1 MMNFFLNITFPNVFT
16 HLWGLRPFL
25 YRVPIPSDISSKQFF
40 NWSTIEPLSNLSWVD
55 CYSDYQCTRFQVP
68 IDYSNEDGD
77 KAALAVIKLPAQ
89 SETQYKGAILMNPG
103 GPGGRGVA
111 FLLSLGSSLASV
123 VGNQYDIISFDPWV
137 GNSTPRVEFFP
148 SKEEHSQWLAVPD
161 HWTTV
166 FNTTSDEIPH
176 LWASAQV
183 IAQLAEQRDAGF
195 MNYISTDN
203 IARDMLRINEAA
215 GQVKLHQSLPSSYGT
230 VLGSTFATMFP
241 HKVER
246 IVLDGVLDMDRYY
259 RNHTTLRDG
268 WHDDTV
274 DADADMQS
282 FFDGCVAAGPDRCAF
297 FSPTA
302 TEVSNSLD
310 HLYDSIIAQ
319 PVPFVTPSSY
329 GIVDYTVLRAAVR
342 NAMCSPYNYFSELAE
357 GLALLAA
364 GDGSRIYAL
373 QETAYGPSSVEDLF
387 AYWETVKGLSGFS
400 DLLFHRRI
408 SCSGWKFHREGVFR
422 GPITANTSYPILFIG
437 NTADPLTPLSL
448 AKKTSCTFPGSIVLT
463 QNSSGHTSL
472 AAWSACRNAHVQAY
486 FQNGI
491 LPDDETV
498 CEVESEMFPVS

>member
-1 MMNFFLNITFPNVFT
+1 M
-16 HLWGLRPFL
+16 
-25 YRVPIPSDISSKQFF
+25 VP
-40 NWSTIEPLSNLSWVD
+40 VD
-55 CYSDYQCTRFQVP
+55 YL
-68 IDYSNEDGD
+68 NEDGD

-89 SETQYKGAILMNPG
+89 SETEYKGAILMNPG
-103 GPGGRGVA
+103 GPGGSGLRSSWQVELD
-111 FLLSLGSSLASV
+111 FLIRA
-123 VGNQYDIISFDPWV
+123 ISHTPAALWV
-137 GNSTPRVEFFP
+137 GNSTPRVKFFP

-203 IARDMLRINEAA
+203 IAREMLRINEAA
-215 GQVKLHQSLPSSYGT
+215 GQAKLQYWGFSQSLPSSYGT
-230 VLGSTFATMFP
+230 VLGLTFATIFQCALIFLVFQETNFSSNFQ

-246 IVLDGVLDMDRYY
+246 VLDMDRYY
-259 RNHTTLRDG
+259 RNEWQDNT
-268 WHDDTV
+268 
-274 DADADMQS
+274 ADADMQS

-302 TEVSNSLD
+302 TEISNGLD
-310 HLYDSIIAQ
+310 HLYDSILAQ

-342 NAMCSPYNYFSELAE
+342 NAMYSPYNYFSDLAE

-373 QETAYGPSSVEDLF
+373 EETAYNPSSVEDLF

-400 DLLFHRRI
+400 DLLFPRRI
-408 SCSGWKFHREGVFR
+408 SCSWWWWWWWWYRHKVPIRNGRAHSPDMAVPCAVATKAHAVVITLLS
-422 GPITANTSYPILFIG
+422 PITANTSYPVLFIG

-448 AKKTSCTFPGSIVLT
+448 AKKTSRAFPGSVVLT

-486 FQNGI
+486 FQNGT